1 MLGTNDLK
9 PEDSDAAGIADKI
22 IALHAVAHEAG
33 VKTLC
38 IGIPES
44 RITALPPLNE
54 TVGVMR
60 SIVNGR
66 LKDWATYTDFPLA
79 YGEGNA
85 KDGWEADGV
94 HLNLEGYSCVAERI
108 APLVKTLVAE
118 GEDST
123 E

>member
-1 MLGTNDLK
+1 MLMCTISLTSSCIKACGTGGK
-9 PEDSDAAGIADKI
+9 
-22 IALHAVAHEAG
+22 
-33 VKTLC
+33 
-38 IGIPES
+38 
-44 RITALPPLNE
+44 
-54 TVGVMR
+54 
-60 SIVNGR
+60 
-66 LKDWATYTDFPLA
+66 ATYTDFPLA

>member
-54 TVGVMR
+54 TVGVVR

-66 LKDWATYTDFPLA
+66 LKDWARNLHLKNSRKECKRLLQHSLTALA
-79 YGEGNA
+79 R
-85 KDGWEADGV
+85 
-94 HLNLEGYSCVAERI
+94 L
-108 APLVKTLVAE
+108 
-118 GEDST
+118 
-123 E
+123 